1 MKLMIVMMCLYA
13 SAHAF
18 PKFDKKTL
26 EDLKVKACPMINGK
40 KDCTVEEVKVKAL
53 DLKKKI
59 KF

>member
-1 MKLMIVMMCLYA
+1 MKVLILVLLTVPVAM
-13 SAHAF
+13 AF

-26 EDLKVKACPMINGK
+26 EEIKSKGCPMINGK

>member
-1 MKLMIVMMCLYA
+1 MKLIMCLILA
-13 SAHAF
+13 APAVFAF
-18 PKFDKKTL
+18 PKFDKKML
-26 EDLKVKACPMINGK
+26 ENLKEKGCPMINGK

>member
-1 MKLMIVMMCLYA
+1 MCLILA
-13 SAHAF
+13 APAVFAF
-18 PKFDKKTL
+18 PKFDKKML
-26 EDLKVKACPMINGK
+26 ENLKEKGCPMINGK

>member
-1 MKLMIVMMCLYA
+1 MKFLIFCFCFYA
-13 SAHAF
+13 TAHAF
-18 PKFDKKTL
+18 PKFDKKSL

-40 KDCTVEEVKVKAL
+40 KDCTVEDVKVKAL